1 MKKIA
6 LFIGLGSILITSC
19 SDKKRNPSI
28 VYMPDMYYPTAYDPY
43 EKATFGYPHDEENS
57 EVPLMNKNH
66 NMSALESVEGA
77 VARTDGDIL
86 PWTLK
91 NNNAG
96 YAQAKAVTTSPLNA
110 ANKAADLERGKV
122 MFGQNCA
129 VCHGDAGDGQGSI
142 VKSKAYSGVP
152 NYSERDVTVGSVYHV
167 IMYGKNAM
175 GSYASQLTPAD
186 RWRVA
191 EYVMSL
197 KQGSATATAEAA
209 PAADAAKVEAAP
221 VTAETATKK

>member
-19 SDKKRNPSI
+19 SDKKRHSSI

-86 PWTLK
+86 PWTFK

-96 YAQAKAVTTSPLNA
+96 YAQAKTVTTSPLNA

-122 MFGQNCA
+122 MYGQNCA
-129 VCHGDAGDGQGSI
+129 VCHGTAGDGQGSI
-142 VKSKAYSGVP
+142 VKTKAYSGVP

-197 KQGSATATAEAA
+197 KGATTTAAAPAGEATAEAK
-209 PAADAAKVEAAP
+209 PATE
-221 VTAETATKK
+221 TETATNK

>member
-19 SDKKRNPSI
+19 SDKKRHSSI

-43 EKATFGYPHDEENS
+43 EKANFGYPHDEENS

-86 PWTLK
+86 PWTFK

-122 MFGQNCA
+122 MYGQNCA

-197 KQGSATATAEAA
+197 KGATTTAAAPAGEATAEAK
-209 PAADAAKVEAAP
+209 PATE
-221 VTAETATKK
+221 TETATNK